1 MKYYCIRQHDMTDC
15 GAACIATISKQY
27 GFTTSI
33 SKIRE
38 TAGTDKEGTNAYGV
52 IHAANSLGF
61 TAKAVKGNKEAFFS
75 DFPLP
80 AIAHV
85 VSDGKLLHYVVIQ
98 KISRKQVIISD
109 PARGI
114 VKLRPEEF
122 FGEVTTDNEPPRYS
136 WTGVLILAVPSNEFK
151 KGKES
156 KNIFERFFCLLIPQK
171 ALLFNIFLSSI
182 IITILGI
189 IGALYFQIIID
200 DIVSANLF
208 DTLSVISIGVIGLK
222 VFTVALGFIR
232 TKLLVYLGQKLD
244 IALLLGYYDHVL
256 KLPINFFGTRKVGEI
271 ISRFQDASSIRNAIS
286 SATLTVMID
295 TVMAIV
301 GGVILVLK
309 SPILFLIALIMI
321 VLYAVLVFAF
331 NQPIKKA
338 NEQQMEDNAQLT
350 SYLVESLNGIQT
362 IKAFNGEQCAQNET
376 EFRFIRLLRSVFK
389 LSNIGNLQETL
400 KASVQYIGEVVII
413 WVGAINVLKGN
424 MTVGS
429 LISFNALLAYF
440 LGPIRNLIDLQ
451 SQMQTAVVASERLG
465 EILDLEI
472 EKNEKEQNKLKDIS
486 LKEDIDINNVSFRY
500 GTRRLVLED
509 FSLHI
514 PKGKRVA
521 LVGESGSGKSTIAK
535 LLLRF
540 YPYEKGKIN
549 IKDYAIEDIDIEY
562 LREKIAYI
570 PQETF
575 LFTGTIMENL
585 TFGLSDVNL
594 EEVYEIARLTKV
606 HDFVNDLPLR
616 YDTLLEEN
624 GSNLS
629 GGQRQRIAIARA
641 LLKHPDIL
649 ILDEATSNLDT
660 ITERIIQNTIDSLS
674 KDITTIIIAHRL
686 STIKNCDEIFVIEN
700 GKVIEK
706 GSHGKLLKIE
716 DGYYRKLYESQLS
729 G

>member
-38 TAGTDKEGTNAYGV
+38 VAGTDKAGTNAHGV
-52 IHAANSLGF
+52 ILAANSLGF

-85 VSDGKLLHYVVIQ
+85 ISDGKLLHYVVIQ
-98 KISRKQVIISD
+98 KITKKQVIIAD

-114 VKLRPEEF
+114 VKLKPEEF
-122 FGEVTTDNEPPRYS
+122 FGEVATDNKTPKYA
-136 WTGVLILAVPSNEFK
+136 WTGVLILVVPSNEFV
-151 KGKES
+151 KGKDS

-171 ALLFNIFLSSI
+171 ALLFDIFLSSI

-222 VFTVALGFIR
+222 VFTVVLGFIR

-321 VLYAVLVFAF
+321 VLYAVLVFVF
-331 NQPIKKA
+331 NQPIKRA

-472 EKNEKEQNKLKDIS
+472 EKNENEQNKLKNIS
-486 LKEDIDINNVSFRY
+486 LKEDIDIKNISFRY
-500 GTRRLVLED
+500 GTRRLILED

>member
-38 TAGTDKEGTNAYGV
+38 VAGTDKAGTNAHGV
-52 IHAANSLGF
+52 ILAANSLGF

-85 VSDGKLLHYVVIQ
+85 ISDGKLLHYVVIQ
-98 KISRKQVIISD
+98 KITKKQVIIAD

-114 VKLRPEEF
+114 VKLKPEEF
-122 FGEVTTDNEPPRYS
+122 FGEVATDNKPPKYA
-136 WTGVLILAVPSNEFK
+136 WTGVLILVVPSNEFV
-151 KGKES
+151 KGKDS

-171 ALLFNIFLSSI
+171 ALLFDIFLSSI

-222 VFTVALGFIR
+222 VFTVVLGFIR

-321 VLYAVLVFAF
+321 VLYAVLVFVF
-331 NQPIKKA
+331 NQPIKRA

>member
-1 MKYYCIRQHDMTDC
+1 
-15 GAACIATISKQY
+15 
-27 GFTTSI
+27 
-33 SKIRE
+33 
-38 TAGTDKEGTNAYGV
+38 
-52 IHAANSLGF
+52 
-61 TAKAVKGNKEAFFS
+61 
-75 DFPLP
+75 
-80 AIAHV
+80 
-85 VSDGKLLHYVVIQ
+85 
-98 KISRKQVIISD
+98 
-109 PARGI
+109 
-114 VKLRPEEF
+114 
-122 FGEVTTDNEPPRYS
+122 
-136 WTGVLILAVPSNEFK
+136 
-151 KGKES
+151 
-156 KNIFERFFCLLIPQK
+156 
-171 ALLFNIFLSSI
+171 
-182 IITILGI
+182 
-189 IGALYFQIIID
+189 
-200 DIVSANLF
+200 
-208 DTLSVISIGVIGLK
+208 
-222 VFTVALGFIR
+222 
-232 TKLLVYLGQKLD
+232 
-244 IALLLGYYDHVL
+244 
-256 KLPINFFGTRKVGEI
+256 
-271 ISRFQDASSIRNAIS
+271 
-286 SATLTVMID
+286 
-295 TVMAIV
+295 
-301 GGVILVLK
+301 
-309 SPILFLIALIMI
+309 
-321 VLYAVLVFAF
+321 
-331 NQPIKKA
+331 
-338 NEQQMEDNAQLT
+338 
-350 SYLVESLNGIQT
+350 
-362 IKAFNGEQCAQNET
+362 
-376 EFRFIRLLRSVFK
+376 
-389 LSNIGNLQETL
+389 
-400 KASVQYIGEVVII
+400 
-413 WVGAINVLKGN
+413 
-424 MTVGS
+424 
-429 LISFNALLAYF
+429 
-440 LGPIRNLIDLQ
+440 
-451 SQMQTAVVASERLG
+451 
-465 EILDLEI
+465 
-472 EKNEKEQNKLKDIS
+472 
-486 LKEDIDINNVSFRY
+486 
-500 GTRRLVLED
+500 
-509 FSLHI
+509 
-514 PKGKRVA
+514 